1 MMTTSI
7 PALQTQKILKLIQA
21 DGLLGRSLKGFEPR
35 PQQQSMMAN
44 IIDAYNQ
51 NHIALI
57 EAGTGTGKSLAYLI
71 PALLWAAK
79 CNERTV
85 ISTNTITLQ
94 EQLIHKDI
102 PHLLEAFD
110 LKLKVALVKGMNN
123 YLCLRKLEDAHM
135 ELHLFPSDDHKEI
148 EKIEAW
154 RQSTSEGSRSEMPF
168 VPSSAAWDRVGAE
181 SEACLHHECPYYQQ
195 CYFFKARRQAQD
207 AQLLIVNHHLLFTD
221 LMKRAEQDNYS
232 ETAILPVYKRIILDE
247 AHHIEDIATEYF
259 ASRLSR
265 LDLMRLIARL
275 AADKHSP
282 AQGKLLLLKEKIHS
296 LFKKGPPHQVSQII
310 SRLTIDLP
318 ALRHSLNDRIHQAF
332 DLFAKFI
339 ENIKQPFNA
348 IIQEEMIPPTEQKL
362 RLLEE
367 HLEHPRWKEEILPQA
382 QKLIEALKHYQQT
395 INGLEGDLKLVE
407 HDRLHEQT
415 KSIRLDIQALAARL
429 DTAVSLLNN
438 FFSQWKN
445 PAKVRWIES
454 QPLKTLLNVQLI
466 DADLDVSKA
475 LADFLF
481 SKFPTIVLCSAT
493 LTTNQ
498 QFHFIRQ
505 RFGLHPKLLPQRI
518 VTEHIYDSPFDYH
531 KQAILAVPTDM
542 PPPTHADFNEIAYE
556 NVWKA
561 IEVSRG
567 HAFVLFTSY
576 MMLQSCYEKL
586 AKRLEAHHYPIF
598 KQGDDNRQ
606 GLLNKFKKTKRAVL
620 FGTDSFWE
628 GVDVVGDAL
637 RCVIIVKLPFKVPSE
652 PIIQA
657 RTEAII
663 ERGGDPF
670 FEFAVPHAIVKFKQ
684 GFGRLIR
691 HKWDRGCIICLDTRL
706 VTKGYG
712 KLFLNSLP
720 PCEKVF
726 MNGERLWPKIAEF
739 YRQTYHFV
747 KQNPFSFNNA
757 HSIFI
762 D

>member
-1 MMTTSI
+1 MAI
-7 PALQTQKILKLIQA
+7 PSAPILQVQKILKLIQA
-21 DGLLGRSLKGFEPR
+21 EGLLCRTLKGFEPR

-44 IIDAYNQ
+44 IIDAYNCD
-51 NHIALI
+51 HITLI

-71 PALLWAAK
+71 PALMWAAK

-102 PHLLEAFD
+102 PHLLET
-110 LKLKVALVKGMNN
+110 LNLQLKVVLVKGMNN

-135 ELHLFPSDDHKEI
+135 ELHLFPNDNNKEI

-154 RQSTSEGSRSEMPF
+154 RQTAIEGSRSEMPF
-168 VPSSAAWDRVGAE
+168 VPSSATWDRVGAE

-207 AQLLIVNHHLLFTD
+207 AHLLVVNHHLLFTD
-221 LMKRAEQDNYS
+221 LMRRADQNNYS

-259 ASRLSR
+259 ASRLNR
-265 LDLMRLIARL
+265 LDLLRVLGRL
-275 AADKHSP
+275 AADKHAP
-282 AQGKLLLLKEKIHS
+282 AQGKLVVLKEKIHS
-296 LFKKGPPHQVSQII
+296 LFRKGPPYNVAQII
-310 SRLTIDLP
+310 SSLTIDFP
-318 ALRHSLNDRIHQAF
+318 ALRHSLHDKIHQSF
-332 DLFAKFI
+332 DIFAKFI
-339 ENIKQPFNA
+339 DTIKQPFNA
-348 IIQEEMIPPTEQKL
+348 AQQEEPYLSGERKL
-362 RLLEE
+362 RLLDE
-367 HLEHPRWKEEILPQA
+367 HQTHPKWKEEIVPHA
-382 QKLIEALKHYQQT
+382 QKLIETLKQYHQLL
-395 INGLEGDLKLVE
+395 NNLEANLKLIN

-415 KSIRLDIQALAARL
+415 KNIRLDIQALALRL
-429 DTAVSLLNN
+429 DSAISLLNN
-438 FFSQWKN
+438 FFSQWKDSS
-445 PAKVRWIES
+445 KVRWIES
-454 QPLKTLLNVQLI
+454 QPLKTLLNVHLV

-475 LADFLF
+475 LAHFLF

-493 LTTNQ
+493 LTTNR
-498 QFHFIRQ
+498 QFGFIRQ
-505 RFGLHPKLLPQRI
+505 RLGINEKLLPQRI
-518 VTEHIYDSPFDYH
+518 VTENIYDSPFDYH

-542 PPPTHADFNEIAYE
+542 PPPTHVDFNQIAYE

-576 MMLQSCYEKL
+576 TMLQNCYEGL
-586 AKRLEAHHYPIF
+586 SKRLEAHHYPIF

-670 FEFAVPHAIVKFKQ
+670 LEFAIPNAIVKFKQ

-706 VTKGYG
+706 VMKGYG
-712 KLFLNSLP
+712 KLFLDSLP
-720 PCEKVF
+720 ACEKAF

-747 KQNPFSFNNA
+747 KKNPFSSDHHA
-757 HSIFI
+757 FI

>member
-1 MMTTSI
+1 MATS
-7 PALQTQKILKLIQA
+7 PALQAQKIVKLIQA
-21 DGLLGRSLKGFEPR
+21 DGLLCRALKGFEPR
-35 PQQQSMMAN
+35 LQQQKMMTN
-44 IIDAYNQ
+44 VIDAYNHD
-51 NHIALI
+51 HISLI

-102 PHLLEAFD
+102 PHLLET
-110 LKLKVALVKGMNN
+110 LNLQLKVVLVKGMNN

-135 ELHLFPSDDHKEI
+135 ELHLFPSEDNQDI

-154 RQSTSEGSRSEMPF
+154 RQTTIEGSRSEMPF
-168 VPSSAAWDRVGAE
+168 VSSPGVWDRVGAE

-195 CYFFKARRQAQD
+195 CYFFKARRQAQE
-207 AQLLIVNHHLLFTD
+207 AQLLVVNHHLLFSD
-221 LMKRAEQDNYS
+221 LVRRADQDNYS
-232 ETAILPVYKRIILDE
+232 ETAILPAYKRIILDE

-265 LDLMRLIARL
+265 LDLMRVLARL

-296 LFKKGPPHQVSQII
+296 FFRKGPPQDVAKII
-310 SRLTIDLP
+310 TRLTIDLP
-318 ALRHSLNDRIHQAF
+318 ALRHSLIERIHQAF
-332 DLFAKFI
+332 DQFAQFI
-339 ENIKQPFNA
+339 DYIKQPFNPVQ
-348 IIQEEMIPPTEQKL
+348 QEESLSPTEQKL

-367 HLEHPRWKEEILPQA
+367 HLKHVKWKENVLPYA
-382 QKLIEALKHYQQT
+382 QKLIESLKQYQQVLH
-395 INGLEGDLKLVE
+395 GLEADLKLIK
-407 HDRLHEQT
+407 HDRLQEQT
-415 KSIRLDIQALAARL
+415 KSIRLDIQALAMRL
-429 DTAVSLLNN
+429 DTAVDLLNN
-438 FFSQWKN
+438 FFAEWKN
-445 PAKVRWIES
+445 PSKVRWIES
-454 QPLKTLLNVQLI
+454 QPLKTLLNVHLI

-475 LADFLF
+475 LVDFLF

-505 RFGLHPKLLPQRI
+505 RLGLQSKLLPQRI
-518 VTEHIYDSPFDYH
+518 ITEHIYDSPFNYQ

-556 NVWKA
+556 HVWKA
-561 IEVSRG
+561 IEVSHG
-567 HAFVLFTSY
+567 QAFVLFTSY
-576 MMLQSCYEKL
+576 TMLQNCYDVL
-586 AKRLEAHHYPIF
+586 AKRLKAHHYPVF

-606 GLLNKFKKTKRAVL
+606 GLLTQFKKTKRAVL

-628 GVDVVGDAL
+628 GVDVIGDAL

-657 RTEAII
+657 RTEAIVN
-663 ERGGDPF
+663 RGGDPF

-706 VTKGYG
+706 VMKGYG

-720 PCEKVF
+720 PCEKAF

-747 KQNPFSFNNA
+747 KQNPFS
-757 HSIFI
+757 SL
-762 D
+762 